1 MAIIADNA
9 PNLAGSVI
17 TLTILAFITY
27 GMRMYCRISR
37 KSWGAEDWIM
47 TAAVVCV
54 ICQCLGQSAADSYHE
69 TGTVLRAR
77 GGLPWGRIQ
86 WYRHS

>member
-1 MAIIADNA
+1 MAIIADDA

-17 TLTILAFITY
+17 TLTILAFMTY

-47 TAAVVCV
+47 TVAVVCI
-54 ICQCLGQSAADSYHE
+54 ICQCLRWSPADSYHE
-69 TGTVLRAR
+69 TGAVLCAR
-77 GGLPWGRIQ
+77 GGLPWR
-86 WYRHS
+86 RV

>member
-1 MAIIADNA
+1 METMAIIADDA

-69 TGTVLRAR
+69 TGAVLCAR
-77 GGLPWGRIQ
+77 GGLPWR
-86 WYRHS
+86 RV